1 MFKNIPIYNY
11 LIMPRSGIISITVGA
26 THGKQNLIS
35 VSPEGAEY
43 KDGFLPN
50 KFNPFRVVRR
60 ISFKVRGLHP
70 RLLKLD
76 PFGVTASELFMLKSV
91 KYKTHWQIG
100 TLAHW
105 HIGTFSKILHSF
117 RHFNTQQL
125 HTVFHN
131 PGNYPGEHQSEIPDF
146 RILFL

>member
-50 KFNPFRVVRR
+50 KFNPFRVVRH

-91 KYKTHWQIG
+91 KYKAHWQIG
-100 TLAHW
+100 KLAH
-105 HIGTFSKILHSF
+105 SQRYYILSGISTPSSSIPFFTIPETTRESTNLKFLISGSSSF
-117 RHFNTQQL
+117 NM
-125 HTVFHN
+125 
-131 PGNYPGEHQSEIPDF
+131 E
-146 RILFL
+146 